1 LTHCRRAW
9 FDARVPP
16 RAGPS
21 VASTKEQI
29 ILTAERLFAARGL
42 DGVSLRE
49 IGATAGNANHS
60 AVRYHF
66 GSKEKLVEA
75 IFLYRLPHLEER
87 RRILIARHRPADV
100 RAWVEAYV
108 LPILE
113 QGEQR
118 GSHYLGF
125 VAALR
130 GGALMERIP
139 DDLRASLRQL
149 RDAMDVLLAF
159 IPEPLRGHRLM
170 QAVTFAVHAG
180 ADRERAQAAGLD
192 VLPFA
197 VHVAD
202 LLDGLVGFLEAPV
215 SPNALAALG
224 DARPSWPAV
233 SPVL

>member
-1 LTHCRRAW
+1 VARQRAT
-9 FDARVPP
+9 
-16 RAGPS
+16 S

-29 ILTAERLFAARGL
+29 ILTAERLFAAHGL

-49 IGATAGNANHS
+49 IGVAAGNANHS

-66 GSKEKLVEA
+66 GSKEQLVEA

-87 RRILIARHRPADV
+87 RRILIAQHRPTEI
-100 RAWVEAYV
+100 RAWVEVYV

-125 VAALR
+125 VAALQDR
-130 GGALMERIP
+130 GLMERIP
-139 DDLRASLRQL
+139 DELRASLGQF
-149 RDAMDVLLAF
+149 RDAMDVLLGD
-159 IPEPLRGHRLM
+159 IPEPLRAHRLM
-170 QAVTFAVHAG
+170 QAVTFAVHAA
-180 ADRERAQAAGLD
+180 ADRERAQAAGHV

-215 SPNALAALG
+215 SRDAIAALS
-224 DARPSWPAV
+224 DAHASSPATF
-233 SPVL
+233 PVL